1 MTEAATDSPAT
12 ASGASG
18 WEVRPARPEDAA
30 AVATGVAALLCELG
44 ATPPS
49 HAAIE
54 SEARAHIEDPT
65 LGIVLIA
72 ATAGSGGP
80 PDASSHFRP
89 DSGPNCELTGG
100 GELVGV
106 LTASWARAIQV
117 PGRMLTIEV
126 LWTRREWRGRAVGA
140 GLVEALAPG
149 RGRRGRRRGS
159 RSACRARASTR
170 SARHR
175 TLLPRQRL
183 RAPRPAAAEGASVT
197 VPMTVRRRATDFGG
211 ARSRERRARRG

>member
-1 MTEAATDSPAT
+1 MTGAATHRPAMAPGT
-12 ASGASG
+12 SG
-18 WEVRPARPEDAA
+18 WEVRPARPADAA

-54 SEARAHIEDPT
+54 EEARAHIEDPS

-72 ATAGSGGP
+72 ATTTTTGS
-80 PDASSHFRP
+80 AREVSSHLATT
-89 DSGPNCELTGG
+89 DVDNCELSGG

-140 GLVEALAPG
+140 GLVDALAPIALDTG
-149 RGRRGRRRGS
+149 
-159 RSACRARASTR
+159 AARVEVG
-170 SARHR
+170 
-175 TLLPRQRL
+175 LPRESFE
-183 RAPRPAAAEGASVT
+183 AI
-197 VPMTVRRRATDFGG
+197 RAT
-211 ARSRERRARRG
+211 ERFYLANGFERLGPRMRKALHG

>member
-12 ASGASG
+12 APGTSG

-126 LWTRREWRGRAVGA
+126 LWTRREWRGRAIGA
-140 GLVEALAPG
+140 GLVEALG
-149 RGRRGRRRGS
+149 RVAVDAG
-159 RSACRARASTR
+159 AARVEVG
-170 SARHR
+170 
-175 TLLPRQRL
+175 LPRESFDAIRATERFYLANGFERLGPRL
-183 RAPRPAAAEGASVT
+183 RKALP
-197 VPMTVRRRATDFGG
+197 
-211 ARSRERRARRG
+211 

>member
-1 MTEAATDSPAT
+1 MTEAATHSPAT
-12 ASGASG
+12 APGASG

-49 HAAIE
+49 HASIE
-54 SEARAHIEDPT
+54 AEASAHIDDPS

-72 ATAGSGGP
+72 
-80 PDASSHFRP
+80 
-89 DSGPNCELTGG
+89 TGDG
-100 GELVGV
+100 EELVGV

-140 GLVEALAPG
+140 GLVEALG
-149 RGRRGRRRGS
+149 RVAVDAG
-159 RSACRARASTR
+159 AARVEVG
-170 SARHR
+170 
-175 TLLPRQRL
+175 LPRESFE
-183 RAPRPAAAEGASVT
+183 AI
-197 VPMTVRRRATDFGG
+197 RAT
-211 ARSRERRARRG
+211 ERFYLANGFERLGPRMRKALT